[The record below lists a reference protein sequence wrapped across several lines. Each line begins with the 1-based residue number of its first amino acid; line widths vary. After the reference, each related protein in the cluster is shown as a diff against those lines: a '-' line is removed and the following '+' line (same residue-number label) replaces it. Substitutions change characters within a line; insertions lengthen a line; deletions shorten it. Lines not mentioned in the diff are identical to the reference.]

1 MVPNPGLDGSTLIA
15 LFIFAL
21 VGAIAV
27 IGGMV
32 WSVVYLIQHL
42 TWVTP

>member
-1 MVPNPGLDGSTLIA
+1 MTADDVVEA
-15 LFIFAL
+15 MARAIFL
-21 VGAIAV
+21 SVDHIPEV
-27 IGGMV
+27 SKMV